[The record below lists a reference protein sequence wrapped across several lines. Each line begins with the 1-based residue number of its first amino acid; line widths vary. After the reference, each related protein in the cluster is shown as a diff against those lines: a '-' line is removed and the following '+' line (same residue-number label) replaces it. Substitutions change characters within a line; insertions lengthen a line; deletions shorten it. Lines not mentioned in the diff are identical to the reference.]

1 MRASSRTSFVQ
12 TRSPLL
18 GARLLFSGRA
28 MLFCGCALLVC
39 GFFSGCAMQAPQPV
53 RTQLQI
59 REFQTR
65 NFTRPEKNNLVII
78 KAILNVLQDD
88 GFIVR
93 NADKDLG
100 YVLASKETP
109 VQNGWDTWLGVFAQ
123 GNEARYPVSTLT
135 EASVNISDVGQ
146 EVKVRVVFQDKLID
160 NAGGSLRVRQIED
173 PVYYR
178 DFFIKVDKGIFLER
192 QKF

>member
-1 MRASSRTSFVQ
+1 MRFLSKCLIVG
-12 TRSPLL
+12 LL
-18 GARLLFSGRA
+18 GVLICFGQ
-28 MLFCGCALLVC
+28 GCALQQRL
-39 GFFSGCAMQAPQPV
+39 PV

-65 NFTRPEKNNLVII
+65 NFDRPEKNNLVII

-100 YVLASKETP
+100 YVFGSKETP
-109 VQNGWDTWLGVFAQ
+109 VQNGWDSWVGVLAQ
-123 GNEARYPVSTLT
+123 GSDARYAVSNLV
-135 EASVNISDVGQ
+135 EASVNISDVGNQ
-146 EVKVRVVFQDKLID
+146 VKVRVIFQEKSLD
-160 NAGGSLRVRQIED
+160 NMGGTLGVRQIED

-178 DFFIKVDKGIFLER
+178 DFFIKVDKGLYLER